1 MSVQLFTKNESGEV
15 ESQIFDP
22 KRFRSAL
29 ATGDWVL
36 DPVELEEEEPTAPT
50 QEEADT
56 NGTGKLSNKEVR
68 RAAEKAGIEGF
79 ENKRISALKK
89 QLGYV

>member
-29 ATGDWVL
+29 ASGDWVL
-36 DPVELEEEEPTAPT
+36 DPVELEEEEVVAPT

-68 RAAEKAGIEGF
+68 AAAEKAGIEGF
-79 ENKRISALKK
+79 ATTRIATLKE